1 MDEDA
6 LTAALETALAR
17 LHEVSIATR
26 DVKVATPEGHLLTEM
41 REARIDHE
49 LAESVLPILE
59 VQPEFK
65 DKAPMIKTDTGSS
78 GFQSLF
84 VAPALVR
91 EARQRKS
98 AKAAVTWLTKVLG
111 ADSGKGLIIQTLWGI
126 SPTQQISIREGVD
139 LLPFEALP
147 HSRQK
152 ERLKDVG
159 RPQNASL
166 PAPFF
171 SLTTPTAALIAERE
185 VRPFLID
192 ASTGENSTDKDIR
205 QVRPPLDEIR
215 LCLALEG
222 PSIIIAG
229 PSWFQYVD
237 PDLEAAILFEG
248 SSYGSQEVLPYGL
261 LTDSPEPANDVEVL
275 VRAYMAL
282 ESEKGKKKIRI
293 ALERL
298 HQALIRRDPADRAV
312 ELSIALEAL
321 LIDSSGEHTFKL
333 SYRAALLVSDNVE
346 ERITNRGIIEATYD
360 VRSKLLHRGSAKT
373 EVKVKEGQGKKEMPV
388 EEVASKAATITAR
401 VIKRIIMEG
410 GLPEWNRFELSDGRT
425 WK

>member
-6 LTAALETALAR
+6 LTAALETARAR

-26 DVKVATPEGHLLTEM
+26 DVKVDTPEQRLLTEI
-41 REARIDHE
+41 RESTIDHE
-49 LAESVLPILE
+49 LAERVLPILE

-65 DKAPMIKTDTGSS
+65 DKAPMINSMAGNT
-78 GFQSLF
+78 GFQSRF
-84 VAPALVR
+84 VAPVLVR
-91 EARQRKS
+91 EARHRKS

-111 ADSGKGLIIQTLWGI
+111 TDSGEVLIIQTLWGI
-126 SPTQQISIREGVD
+126 SPTQRISMWEGVD
-139 LLPFEALP
+139 LLPFESLP

-152 ERLKDVG
+152 ERLKDVDWP
-159 RPQNASL
+159 RRSRL
-166 PAPFF
+166 PTPFF
-171 SLTTPTAALIAERE
+171 AQKPPTAALIAKTK

-192 ASTGENSTDKDIR
+192 ASTGDNGIR
-205 QVRPPLDEIR
+205 QIRPPLDDIR

-237 PDLEAAILFEG
+237 PDLEAALLFETA
-248 SSYGSQEVLPYGL
+248 SYGSQEVLPHHAL

-282 ESEKGKKKIRI
+282 KSEKEKKKIRI

-298 HQALIRRDPADRAV
+298 HQALIRLDPADRAV

>member
-1 MDEDA
+1 M
-6 LTAALETALAR
+6 
-17 LHEVSIATR
+17 
-26 DVKVATPEGHLLTEM
+26 
-41 REARIDHE
+41 
-49 LAESVLPILE
+49 
-59 VQPEFK
+59 
-65 DKAPMIKTDTGSS
+65 
-78 GFQSLF
+78 
-84 VAPALVR
+84 
-91 EARQRKS
+91 
-98 AKAAVTWLTKVLG
+98 
-111 ADSGKGLIIQTLWGI
+111 
-126 SPTQQISIREGVD
+126 
-139 LLPFEALP
+139 
-147 HSRQK
+147 
-152 ERLKDVG
+152 
-159 RPQNASL
+159 
-166 PAPFF
+166 
-171 SLTTPTAALIAERE
+171 
-185 VRPFLID
+185 ID

-275 VRAYMAL
+275 VRAYMRGI
-282 ESEKGKKKIRI
+282 EKGKKKIRI

-373 EVKVKEGQGKKEMPV
+373 EVKVKEGQGRKKCPWK
-388 EEVASKAATITAR
+388 EVASKAATITAR

>member
-91 EARQRKS
+91 GARQRKS

-126 SPTQQISIREGVD
+126 SPTQQISIWEGVD

-171 SLTTPTAALIAERE
+171 SLTTPTAALIAERKS
-185 VRPFLID
+185 VPF
-192 ASTGENSTDKDIR
+192 
-205 QVRPPLDEIR
+205 
-215 LCLALEG
+215 
-222 PSIIIAG
+222 
-229 PSWFQYVD
+229 
-237 PDLEAAILFEG
+237 
-248 SSYGSQEVLPYGL
+248 
-261 LTDSPEPANDVEVL
+261 
-275 VRAYMAL
+275 
-282 ESEKGKKKIRI
+282 
-293 ALERL
+293 
-298 HQALIRRDPADRAV
+298 
-312 ELSIALEAL
+312 
-321 LIDSSGEHTFKL
+321 
-333 SYRAALLVSDNVE
+333 
-346 ERITNRGIIEATYD
+346 
-360 VRSKLLHRGSAKT
+360 
-373 EVKVKEGQGKKEMPV
+373 
-388 EEVASKAATITAR
+388 
-401 VIKRIIMEG
+401 
-410 GLPEWNRFELSDGRT
+410 
-425 WK
+425 